1 MGRRNVIIS
10 ILSNVASL
18 KVPLIWLCLER
29 QRIPCPVG
37 IKGIVECIKMLGII
51 GDNAGQIGWENSYN
65 AAFAAASICM
75 RNSQLSQDHCR
86 IWSGLPSCPTIF
98 GSLLLKSCP
107 HFTQERFLG
116 VKMYNFAQISCDFKN
131 LNFWGQNHQKL
142 SNFKTFYKSNEK
154 S

>member
-37 IKGIVECIKMLGII
+37 IKGIDECIKMLGII
-51 GDNAGQIGWENSYN
+51 GDNARQIGWGKLIQCCLSSCKYLHENW
-65 AAFAAASICM
+65 
-75 RNSQLSQDHCR
+75 QLSWDHCR
-86 IWSGLPSCPTIF
+86 IRSGLPSCPTIF

-107 HFTQERFLG
+107 HVEEECFCFQDIDLEACVR
-116 VKMYNFAQISCDFKN
+116 
-131 LNFWGQNHQKL
+131 
-142 SNFKTFYKSNEK
+142 
-154 S
+154 